1 MSLAGLRTGVPL
13 APLTTLGLGGPA
25 RHFLPCPSIESVTA
39 GVRLAEERGWPL
51 AILGGG
57 SNVVVA
63 DEGFPGLVLKME
75 MGGLAFRR
83 KDPWTLVT
91 AGAGESWDG
100 LVAACI
106 ERGLRGLECLSGI
119 PGTVGAAPI
128 QNIGAYGQEI
138 AQTLLFVTCLDRST
152 LKTVDIPCS
161 ECGFG
166 YRTSRFKTVDRDRL
180 IVLGVTLRLSEGA
193 PDRSRYPELAEA
205 LAQMAP
211 TAGHRRAL
219 RAVRDAVLS
228 LRRSK
233 GMVIDPSDPDT
244 RSAGSFFLNPV
255 LALGDFD
262 RLQAEHGPIPAFPA
276 PGGVKV
282 PAAWLVEHAGFLKG
296 YNQRGAGI
304 STKHALA
311 LVNRGGAAAD
321 LLALASAI
329 EEAVRLR
336 FGIGLERE
344 PVVIG

>member
-25 RHFLPCPSIESVTA
+25 RHLLPCLSAESVAA
-39 GVRLAEERGWPL
+39 GVRLAGERGWPL
-51 AILGGG
+51 AVLGGG

-75 MGGLAFRR
+75 IGGLAFRR
-83 KDPWTLVT
+83 EGAHVIAT

-100 LVAACI
+100 FVAACI
-106 ERGLRGLECLSGI
+106 QRGLRGLECLSGI

-128 QNIGAYGQEI
+128 QNVGAYGQEV
-138 AQTLLFVTCLDRST
+138 AQALLSVTCLDRST
-152 LKTVDIPCS
+152 LKTVEIRGSD
-161 ECGFG
+161 CGFG
-166 YRTSRFKTVDRDRL
+166 YRTSRFKGADRGRF

-193 PDRSRYPELAEA
+193 PEHSRYPELSEA
-205 LAQMAP
+205 LAKQDP
-211 TAGHRRAL
+211 PAGHRSAL
-219 RAVRDAVLS
+219 QAVRNTVLS

-233 GMVIDPSDPDT
+233 AMVLDPAEPDS

-255 LALGDFD
+255 LAEADFG
-262 RLQAEHGPIPAFPA
+262 RLQAEHGLIPSFPA

-282 PAAWLVEHAGFLKG
+282 SAAWLVEHAGFPKG
-296 YNQRGAGI
+296 YSRGGAGI

-311 LVNRGGAAAD
+311 LVNRGGSAAD

-329 EEAVRLR
+329 EEAVWRR
-336 FGIGLERE
+336 FGIRLERE
-344 PVVIG
+344 PEVIV

>member
-13 APLTTLGLGGPA
+13 APFTTLGLGGPA
-25 RHFLPCPSIESVTA
+25 RHFLPCPSIESVAA

-51 AILGGG
+51 AVFGGG

-75 MGGLAFRR
+75 IGGLAFRR
-83 KDPWTLVT
+83 KGPLTLVT

-119 PGTVGAAPI
+119 PGSVGAAPI
-128 QNIGAYGQEI
+128 QNIGAYGQEL
-138 AQTLLFVTCLDRST
+138 AQTLLSVTCLDRST
-152 LKTVDIPCS
+152 LKTAEIPCS

-166 YRTSRFKTVDRDRL
+166 YRTSHFKAADRGRL
-180 IVLGVTLRLSEGA
+180 IILGVTLRLSEGA
-193 PDRSRYPELAEA
+193 PGESRYPELAEA
-205 LAQMAP
+205 LANLHPLAD
-211 TAGHRRAL
+211 HRSAL
-219 RAVRDAVLS
+219 QAVRDTVLS

-233 GMVIDPSDPDT
+233 AMVIDPAEPES

-255 LALGDFD
+255 LAERDFD
-262 RLQAEHGPIPAFPA
+262 RLQAKHGPIPSFPA
-276 PGGVKV
+276 PGGIKV
-282 PAAWLVEHAGFLKG
+282 PAAWLVEHAGFPKG
-296 YNQRGAGI
+296 YRLGGAGI

-311 LVNRGGAAAD
+311 LVNRGGTTAD

>member
-25 RHFLPCPSIESVTA
+25 HHLLPCPSAESVAA
-39 GVRLAEERGWPL
+39 GVRLAGERGWPL
-51 AILGGG
+51 AVLGGG

-75 MGGLAFRR
+75 IGGVAFHREGQR
-83 KDPWTLVT
+83 TLVT

-128 QNIGAYGQEI
+128 QNVGAYGQEV
-138 AQTLLFVTCLDRST
+138 AQTLLCVICLDRST
-152 LKTVDIPCS
+152 LKTVELPGS

-180 IVLGVTLRLSEGA
+180 IVLKVTLRLSEGA
-193 PDRSRYPELAEA
+193 PEHPHYPELSEA
-205 LAQMAP
+205 MAKQNP
-211 TAGHRRAL
+211 PAGHRSAL
-219 RAVRDAVLS
+219 QAVRDTVLS

-233 GMVIDPSDPDT
+233 AMVIDPAEPDS

-255 LALGDFD
+255 LAEADFG
-262 RLQAEHGPIPAFPA
+262 RLQAEHGPIPSFPA

-282 PAAWLVEHAGFLKG
+282 PAAWLVEHAGFPKG
-296 YNQRGAGI
+296 YSLGGAAI

-311 LVNRGGAAAD
+311 LVNRGGSAAD

-329 EEAVRLR
+329 EEAVRRR

-344 PVVIG
+344 PVVIA